1 MSAAITPVAGGAFL
15 AAARANLPGDEPA
28 QREQALARFAAAGWP
43 SPVLEH
49 WYYSDWTILAERRY
63 TAATDSESPA
73 FGFDRAQ
80 LLPLKPLDAVQSTTR
95 FALDALNRA
104 LASAGVDKTF
114 DGHAQVP
121 FLITQH
127 VGQPQAMRHLRH
139 RIALSAGA
147 QATLILWD
155 APDVAADTLLTAVM
169 TLDLAAGSR
178 LTLLRVQQAGAQ
190 ATRAL
195 HLSASVAADAT
206 LEVVHMDVAAARAR
220 QEFDITLTAPGAC
233 YRQAGLVA
241 AGDQHR
247 LDTFAHVRHA
257 APRTE
262 SRIAARML
270 AAGQARLALNAKVQ
284 VQPGA
289 LKSDSETRL
298 SNLLLSDRAEIDA
311 KPDLVID
318 ADDVKCAHGAS
329 FGQLDE
335 DALFYLRARGVD
347 AATARAL
354 LTQAFAQA
362 ALEHI
367 PDHLP
372 GLKNWAEGR
381 VRSLLGEA
389 AA

>member
-1 MSAAITPVAGGAFL
+1 MNAVINPAEESVFMQ
-15 AAARANLPGDEPA
+15 AARAALPPDERA
-28 QREQALARFAAAGWP
+28 QREAALGRFAAAGWP
-43 SPVLEH
+43 GPALEH
-49 WYYSDWTILAERRY
+49 WHYSDWSSFAERRY
-63 TAATDSESPA
+63 VPATGSEAPA
-73 FGFDRAQ
+73 FTVDRVQ
-80 LLPLKPLDAVQSTTR
+80 PLPLKPLDAVQSTTR

-104 LASAGVDKTF
+104 LASAGVEKTF

-139 RIALSAGA
+139 RIALNAGA
-147 QATLILWD
+147 VATLIVWD
-155 APDVAADTLLTAVM
+155 APDIAADTLLTSVM
-169 TLDLAAGSR
+169 TLQLAAGSR

-190 ATRAL
+190 ASRAL
-195 HLSASVAADAT
+195 HLAASLAADAQ
-206 LEVVHMDVAAARAR
+206 LEVVQIDVAAARGR
-220 QEFDITLTAPGAC
+220 QELDITLTAPGAR
-233 YRQAGLVA
+233 YQQSGLVA
-241 AGDQHR
+241 TADQHR

-262 SRIAARML
+262 SRIAAHLL
-270 AAGQARLALNAKVQ
+270 AAGQARIAYNAKVQ

-298 SNLLLSDRAEIDA
+298 SSLLLSDRAEIDA

-367 PDHLP
+367 PDSLP
-372 GLKNWAEGR
+372 GLQNWAENHVGT
-381 VRSLLGEA
+381 LLAEA
-389 AA
+389 AP